1 MEATLKS
8 IDRRMDKEVV
18 IHIYNRILF
27 SHKKEWT
34 WIGFTVVD
42 EPRAFY
48 TEWSE
53 SEREKQIFYIH
64 A

>member
-1 MEATLKS
+1 
-8 IDRRMDKEVV
+8 MDKEVV
-18 IHIYNRILF
+18 VHIYNGVLF

-34 WIGFTVVD
+34 WIGFTAVD